1 MIAVPTDQPGSLDVE
16 DLVCGLLEAPAGRCS
31 PAPEIVTFIPPN
43 YSDALADRP
52 LIVVQRIGGAAAA
65 ADQVDVA
72 LVELGV
78 LATTRADGWKL
89 LGYLRS
95 WLLSVPGTMDADR
108 VRLVGIEEI
117 AGPTMPAW
125 VNPDH
130 RWVRITLRVALRRPR
145 R

>member
-52 LIVVQRIGGAAAA
+52 LIVVQRIGGAAA
-65 ADQVDVA
+65 
-72 LVELGV
+72 
-78 LATTRADGWKL
+78 
-89 LGYLRS
+89 
-95 WLLSVPGTMDADR
+95 DADR